1 MAGISRRCEIEPS
14 ARLTWR
20 NFWQTNLSG
29 SIRPRSQNMR
39 LTRGGPSMEQP
50 ASWEADIGVESSD
63 AVAKRAGET
72 SFTYGRNEDGGLTF
86 QLDGEIT
93 MQPAPQWQLSISPEY
108 ERQRRH
114 AAVRHHARRRQPGD
128 VRQPLRLCATSTARP
143 TRRSSGSTYT
153 FKPDLTLDFYGEPF
167 SASGRYDHIGELAAA
182 RTRLRRVYGTDGTTV
197 TTLPDGS
204 QRVTDGA
211 TSFTLRNR
219 DFNVQ
224 SFRSNLVLRWE
235 WRPGSTLYLVW
246 QQDRSAEETLR
257 ERTSVA
263 DMFSSFGR
271 PGDHF
276 FAIKTSF
283 WFSPR

>member
-1 MAGISRRCEIEPS
+1 
-14 ARLTWR
+14 
-20 NFWQTNLSG
+20 
-29 SIRPRSQNMR
+29 
-39 LTRGGPSMEQP
+39 MEQP
-50 ASWEADIGVESSD
+50 ASWEAEIGVESSD
-63 AVAKRAGET
+63 AAQTRGDA

-86 QLDGEIT
+86 QVDGEMT
-93 MQPAPQWQLSISPEY
+93 LQPGPQWQLSISPEY
-108 ERQRRH
+108 ERRVDTQQYVTTIAGGSPATFGSRY
-114 AAVRHHARRRQPGD
+114 VFGD
-128 VRQPLRLCATSTARP
+128 VDRSTYATQFRL
-143 TRRSSGSTYT
+143 TYT
-153 FKPDLTLDFYGEPF
+153 FKPDLSLDFYGEPF
-167 SASGRYDHIGELAAA
+167 SASGRYDQVGELAAA

-211 TSFTLRNR
+211 ASFTLRSR